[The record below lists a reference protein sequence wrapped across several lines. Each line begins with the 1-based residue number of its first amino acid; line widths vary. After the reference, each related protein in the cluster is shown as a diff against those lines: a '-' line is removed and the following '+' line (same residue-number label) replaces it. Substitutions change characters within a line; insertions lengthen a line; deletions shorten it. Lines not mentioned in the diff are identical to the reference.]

1 MEDLNPYDH
10 YVVQR
15 YLHKPFLID
24 ELKFDLRI
32 YVLVS
37 GIDPLRVYIYEE
49 GLCRLSTVKY
59 QAPSANNLGNLYMH
73 LTNYAINK
81 FHKDYEKNKTSVSDD
96 IGHKRSLTYTM
107 RYIEEQGHDS
117 KKVMDDI
124 KDTIV
129 KSLLTVQP
137 QLAHTYRSC

>member
-1 MEDLNPYDH
+1 
-10 YVVQR
+10 
-15 YLHKPFLID
+15 
-24 ELKFDLRI
+24 
-32 YVLVS
+32 
-37 GIDPLRVYIYEE
+37 
-49 GLCRLSTVKY
+49 
-59 QAPSANNLGNLYMH
+59 MH

-81 FHKDYEKNKTSVSDD
+81 FHKDYEKNKTSVGDD

-124 KDTIV
+124 KETIV

-137 QLAHTYRSC
+137 